1 MNCPSHTQKIDM
13 SVDMSS
19 LYRLHRVT
27 HKAMLKSESFL
38 VMIRWWFSNAKGRH
52 WWQFYC
58 DANLAMDAVAQ
69 WWPNHS
75 SVPHDLPPYVL
86 PARLFL
92 GQDDL
97 SVSPAKLVSL
107 YRNHSLCE
115 LGSSNGVTLVHKGN
129 KTRIQVQAPADLT
142 LANARA
148 YMPLGSRW
156 DGNVRPASPSL
167 PSFVCPRPL
176 ILFSEIRSHS
186 RHALPFTGP
195 ATNHTLPYPWIG
207 LLRSARGHHWRQ
219 TGVGAA
225 SFLVW

>member
-1 MNCPSHTQKIDM
+1 M
-13 SVDMSS
+13 
-19 LYRLHRVT
+19 
-27 HKAMLKSESFL
+27 
-38 VMIRWWFSNAKGRH
+38 
-52 WWQFYC
+52 
-58 DANLAMDAVAQ
+58 
-69 WWPNHS
+69 
-75 SVPHDLPPYVL
+75 PHDLPPYVL

-156 DGNVRPASPSL
+156 DGNVRPASLSL
-167 PSFVCPRPL
+167 PGFVCPRPL

-195 ATNHTLPYPWIG
+195 ATIHFRIRELAC
-207 LLRSARGHHWRQ
+207 S
-219 TGVGAA
+219 GVLEAITEGK
-225 SFLVW
+225 LVWVLHHSWYDNFLSPLLLEMNIVCIKVSVVVPSETPLFSLSLFHLGAPF